1 MREYVIKR
9 LLLLLP
15 VLFIVSLVVFSI
27 IHLTPGDPAAVM
39 LGDTATQ
46 EEIEALRE
54 QLGLNQPLVAQ
65 YVTWLGNVLRFDFG
79 YSHFMKQPVADAV
92 LDRLFP
98 TLSLALLAE
107 TFAILVGIPLGVAA
121 AVRRGTAADASLMG
135 FSLLGMS
142 VPSFLLALFL
152 VLLFSVQLRWLP
164 VAGYVPLADGLW
176 AHLRYLIQPALALGL
191 IQVALIARMTRN
203 SMLEVLNANYV
214 VAARAR
220 GLRTNAVIYR
230 HALRNAFIPVLTVI
244 GQSFGTL
251 VAGAAVTETIFNIP
265 GLGQLIVNSV
275 VRRDYAVIQGGVLFI
290 TVIYLLINLA
300 TDLLYG
306 AVDPRVRV
314 GRR

>member
-15 VLFIVSLVVFSI
+15 VLFIVSLVAFSI

-39 LGDTATQ
+39 LGDAATAA
-46 EEIEALRE
+46 EIEQLRE
-54 QLGLNQPLVAQ
+54 QLGLNQPLALQ
-65 YVTWLGNVLRFDFG
+65 YFHWLSGVLRFDFG
-79 YSHFMKQPVADAV
+79 YSHFMKMPVADAIAE
-92 LDRLFP
+92 RIFP
-98 TLSLALLAE
+98 TLSLAMIAMI
-107 TFAILVGIPLGVAA
+107 FAVVIAIPVGVAA
-121 AVRRGTAADASLMG
+121 AVRRGTPADTALMG

-152 VLLFSVQLRWLP
+152 VLLFSVHLRWLP
-164 VAGYVPLADGLW
+164 VAGYAPLSDGFW
-176 AHLRYLIQPALALGL
+176 AHLRYLALPALALGL

-203 SMLEVLNANYV
+203 AMLEVLNMNYIN
-214 VAARAR
+214 AARSR
-220 GLRTNAVIYR
+220 GLRNRNIVYQ

-244 GQSFGTL
+244 GQSFGSL
-251 VAGAAVTETIFNIP
+251 LAGAAVTETIFNIP

-275 VRRDYAVIQGGVLFI
+275 SRRDYAVIQGGVLFL

-306 AVDPRVRV
+306 VIDPRVRL
-314 GRR
+314 GRK